1 MNFIK
6 RFFGNI
12 AVKNLIIMFLF
23 GILLIVGL
31 LYWLD
36 SYTHHNQAIKVPDL
50 KGLQVDEAEMFLK
63 KNKLRYQVV
72 DSVYSKLVAPGAIVE
87 QIPAGNAKVKEN
99 RIVFLT
105 VNAKTAQTVVL
116 PDMFEI
122 SSRQAE
128 ATLRSL
134 GFVIDSLQYI
144 PYEYKG
150 LVVNV
155 LYNNRVIDAGSRL
168 PYGAHLWLQIGDG
181 FETIEDSTE
190 LEMDKEWFE

>member
-1 MNFIK
+1 
-6 RFFGNI
+6 
-12 AVKNLIIMFLF
+12 
-23 GILLIVGL
+23 
-31 LYWLD
+31 
-36 SYTHHNQAIKVPDL
+36 
-50 KGLQVDEAEMFLK
+50 
-63 KNKLRYQVV
+63 
-72 DSVYSKLVAPGAIVE
+72 
-87 QIPAGNAKVKEN
+87 
-99 RIVFLT
+99 
-105 VNAKTAQTVVL
+105 
-116 PDMFEI
+116 MFEI

-144 PYEYKG
+144 SYEYKG